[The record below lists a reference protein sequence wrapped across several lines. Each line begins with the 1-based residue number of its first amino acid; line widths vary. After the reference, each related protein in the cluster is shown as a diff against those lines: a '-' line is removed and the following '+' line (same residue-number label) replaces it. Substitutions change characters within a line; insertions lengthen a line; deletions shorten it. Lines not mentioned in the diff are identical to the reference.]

1 MALGLSTPP
10 EARTGEQELFNRLN
24 GLYEE
29 QRQIYSQVLELS
41 RQQGQLVRRGS
52 NLTEIRQLLQKKNV
66 CLEIIKRLELT
77 ERSAKIEWE
86 RGKQRWSAVSQA
98 SLNLTLQKVG
108 TIIEEILICE
118 EKNDQEFIQQMRS
131 MQ

>member
-1 MALGLSTPP
+1 MAQALFTPP
-10 EARTGEQELFNRLN
+10 DSAKMESELFRRLQ

-29 QRQIYSQVLELS
+29 QRQIYGQVLELS

-52 NLTEIRQLLQKKNV
+52 NLSDIRQLLQKKNV

-86 RGKQRWSAVSQA
+86 QGKRHWSAQSQTNLNQILVQVS
-98 SLNLTLQKVG
+98 SL
-108 TIIEEILICE
+108 IEEILVCE
-118 EKNDQEFIQQMRS
+118 EKNDQEFIKQMRA
-131 MQ
+131 Q

>member
-1 MALGLSTPP
+1 MAQALFTTPDS
-10 EARTGEQELFNRLN
+10 EKMELELFRRLQ

-29 QRQIYSQVLELS
+29 QRQIYGQVLELS

-52 NLTEIRQLLQKKNV
+52 NLSEIRQLLQKKNV

-86 RGKQRWSAVSQA
+86 QGKRHWSAQSQT
-98 SLNLTLQKVG
+98 SLNQILVQVSNL
-108 TIIEEILICE
+108 IEEILVCE
-118 EKNDQEFIQQMRS
+118 EKNDQEFIKQMRA
-131 MQ
+131 Q